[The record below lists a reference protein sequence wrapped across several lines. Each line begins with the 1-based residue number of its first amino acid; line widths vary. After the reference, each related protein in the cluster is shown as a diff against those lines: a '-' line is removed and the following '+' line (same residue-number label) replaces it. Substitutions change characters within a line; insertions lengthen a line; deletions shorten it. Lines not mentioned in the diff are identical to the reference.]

1 MLSEQKSWKETFT
14 QIRQMQAWVLQ
25 AEHIFDGSWS
35 STPEEV
41 TNAAVGERLDRW
53 LEQLRSHLLT
63 FDPDSPLFQ
72 GLDALFQTLTHLRS
86 HLVCCYDAKDFPR
99 TNNDLE
105 RCIRA
110 IKTRYR
116 RICGRKNWN
125 SYVLRYGSCV
135 AYYEW
140 WQAQLHGTQQLE
152 ARLRQM
158 TRGSWRQVRERART
172 QHREQLD
179 RFRFRHHRQ
188 AFLIGLEAQ
197 WLSAC

>member
-1 MLSEQKSWKETFT
+1 MLREQKAWKETFT
-14 QIRQMQAWVLQ
+14 HIRLMQTWVTQ

-41 TNAAVGERLDRW
+41 TNAGVRERLDRW
-53 LEQLRSHLLT
+53 LEQLQSYLLT
-63 FDPDSPLFQ
+63 LAPDSPLFQ
-72 GLDALFQTLTHLRS
+72 GLDALFQTLTHLRP
-86 HLVCCYDAKDFPR
+86 HLVCCYDAEGFPR

-140 WQAQLHGTQQLE
+140 WQARPHGPQQLE
-152 ARLRQM
+152 ARLRQR
-158 TRGSWRQVRERART
+158 TRGTWREVRERART
-172 QHREQLD
+172 QHHEQLD
-179 RFRFRHHRQ
+179 RFRFQHQRE
-188 AFLIGLEAQ
+188 AFLAGLEAQ
-197 WLSAC
+197 WLAAC